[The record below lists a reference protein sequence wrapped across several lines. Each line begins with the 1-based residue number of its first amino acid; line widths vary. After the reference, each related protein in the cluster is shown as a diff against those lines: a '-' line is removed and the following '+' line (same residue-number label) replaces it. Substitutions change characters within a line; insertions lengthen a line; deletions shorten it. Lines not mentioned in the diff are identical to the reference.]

1 MKRREKKVTMLK
13 LELMVVRWPRLAI
26 LAATPQPKPEPDT
39 EGREVVQAVSR
50 GAKMQT
56 AKGKVLGN

>member
-1 MKRREKKVTMLK
+1 MAKISNTRGH
-13 LELMVVRWPRLAI
+13 
-26 LAATPQPKPEPDT
+26 PQPKPEPDT